1 MSAPGKISPGSDRS
15 RVFFALWPEADV
27 RKRLHALSGSLHDRL
42 GGRRTHPDTLH
53 LTLIFVGEGDD
64 ALLTPM
70 REAASRVVVPPFE
83 MVFDRLDCWR
93 HNRIAHVGLTKTP
106 AALDSLVDS
115 LGAALRKVGIP
126 FDARPFKAHVT
137 LLRKADCM
145 KFGGQNENP
154 ALEPIRWSARDFVLV
169 RSSLRPEGA
178 RYERLAGWPLL

>member
-1 MSAPGKISPGSDRS
+1 
-15 RVFFALWPEADV
+15 V
-27 RKRLHALSGSLHDRL
+27 RKRLHALSGILHDRL

-53 LTLIFVGEGDD
+53 LTLVFVGEVEN

-70 REAASRVVVPPFE
+70 REAASRVGIPPFE

-93 HNRIAHVGLTKTP
+93 HNHIAHVGLAETP
-106 AALDSLVDS
+106 AALRALVDG
-115 LGAALRKVGIP
+115 LGAALGKAGIP

>member
-1 MSAPGKISPGSDRS
+1 M
-15 RVFFALWPEADV
+15 
-27 RKRLHALSGSLHDRL
+27 
-42 GGRRTHPDTLH
+42 
-53 LTLIFVGEGDD
+53 FVGEVDD

-145 KFGGQNENP
+145 KFGGQNEN
-154 ALEPIRWSARDFVLV
+154 ARDFVLV

>member
-1 MSAPGKISPGSDRS
+1 M
-15 RVFFALWPEADV
+15 
-27 RKRLHALSGSLHDRL
+27 RKRLHALSGNLRDRL

-53 LTLIFVGEGDD
+53 LTLVFVGEVEN

-70 REAASRVVVPPFE
+70 REAASRVVVPSFE
-83 MVFDRLDCWR
+83 MVLDRLDCWR
-93 HNRIAHVGLTKTP
+93 RNHIAHVGLTQTP
-106 AALDSLVDS
+106 AALRALVDA
-115 LGAALRKVGIP
+115 LGAALRTAGIP

-145 KFGGQNENP
+145 QFGGQNENP
-154 ALEPIRWSARDFVLV
+154 APEPIRWSARDFVLV